1 MGYTSVTLRL
11 GVFWVSYVSIQFGAS
26 IWSVYMCVGPGSVG
40 PGYGSTRVGV
50 LWDLLD
56 PGMGGHGS
64 EGFVCGIPTRRAQQ
78 AAGQG
83 FGVFRVPGHGSGET
97 RIRSVFE

>member
-26 IWSVYMCVGPGSVG
+26 ILSVYMCVGPGSVG
-40 PGYGSTRVGV
+40 TRVREYAGRSSGD
-50 LWDLLD
+50 LWD
-56 PGMGGHGS
+56 PGTGGHGS
-64 EGFVCGIPTRRAQQ
+64 EGFVCGP
-78 AAGQG
+78 G
-83 FGVFRVPGHGSGET
+83 FWGFRVPGHGSGET